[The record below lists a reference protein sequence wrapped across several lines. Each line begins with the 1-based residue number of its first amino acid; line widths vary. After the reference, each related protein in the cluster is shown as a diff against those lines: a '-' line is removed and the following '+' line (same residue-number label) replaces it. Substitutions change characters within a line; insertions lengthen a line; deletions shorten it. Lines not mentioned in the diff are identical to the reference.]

1 MGNAMCRQTSVAT
14 YLTLNALHDNAQPF
28 ISRLLLL
35 SAIFSI
41 EKWSFFIVK

>member
-28 ISRLLLL
+28 
-35 SAIFSI
+35 
-41 EKWSFFIVK
+41 FFAFTIAVGHFLY